1 MRLVPLPQSLTAAD
15 FSFFCMA
22 RRELESMLSLDCKA
36 ELESVSQLGDE
47 FLTASYIPDKM
58 EQLRRL
64 AQQRDKMSDAQAS
77 RPPERPQQSGGSS
90 VHASAAAAPSIKHE
104 PLAHSAHGSSLF
116 GELQADDEPAGL
128 HQPAASASISLSESM
143 DDDGDSDVFASFLGA
158 ASTEDVDEK
167 NQWFA

>member
-1 MRLVPLPQSLTAAD
+1 
-15 FSFFCMA
+15 
-22 RRELESMLSLDCKA
+22 MLSLDCKA

-64 AQQRDKMSDAQAS
+64 AQQRDEMSDAQAS
-77 RPPERPQQSGGSS
+77 RPAERMQQSGGSS
-90 VHASAAAAPSIKHE
+90 VHAAAAAAPSIKHE
-104 PLAHSAHGSSLF
+104 PLAHSGHGSSLF
-116 GELQADDEPAGL
+116 GELQPDDEPAGL

-143 DDDGDSDVFASFLGA
+143 DDDDDSDVFAAFLGA
-158 ASTEDVDEK
+158 ASTDDADEQ